1 LAATCRPDIPRD
13 SGSPNP
19 PSRARV
25 VVSHI
30 EAIASGDPREALMAE
45 GLAWLMRFAPSSL
58 GVFYVVDRR
67 LRKFGDGV
75 IVVRKHTASALD
87 HERTFT
93 RYDERYHLLD
103 PFAPRRFATSPLS
116 VIDLSDI
123 GTIHA
128 TDVSLYVTEFLA
140 GIGMCGQTTLLI
152 RAQGQI
158 VAGVDLLRATQ
169 DPPPSARQLA
179 FLRSSHAFLERA
191 YTCATGLPAARPSAC
206 ATPTVRLTRRELDVA
221 RLVANGARN
230 SEVARALAITEAT
243 VKTHL
248 VRVYEKLNIRTRT
261 QLAVLLNSDPGPFQ
275 IGPMPTKAR
284 AGEGA
289 A

>member
-1 LAATCRPDIPRD
+1 M
-13 SGSPNP
+13 
-19 PSRARV
+19 
-25 VVSHI
+25 VVSHT
-30 EAIASGDPREALMAE
+30 EAMASGDARHALMAE
-45 GLAWLMRFAPSSL
+45 ALSWLMRFAPASL
-58 GVFYVVDRR
+58 GLFYAVDQR

-75 IVVRKHTASALD
+75 IVVRNHTAGSPDLS
-87 HERTFT
+87 RTFT
-93 RYDERYHLLD
+93 RYYERYHLLD
-103 PFAPRRFATSPLS
+103 PFAPRRFAASALA

-123 GTIHA
+123 ANVHA
-128 TDVSLYVTEFLA
+128 TEVSLYVTEFLA
-140 GIGMCGQTTLLI
+140 GIAMCGQTTLLL

-158 VAGVDLLRATQ
+158 VAGVDLLRGPQ
-169 DPPPSARQLA
+169 DSAPIARQLA

-191 YTCATGLPAARPSAC
+191 YVCATGLPTTPSSVG
-206 ATPTVRLTRRELDVA
+206 ATPAAQLTRRELDVA

-261 QLAVLLNSDPGPFQ
+261 QLAVLLNNDHGPLPIPPTNVGSQPADPAQ
-275 IGPMPTKAR
+275 D
-284 AGEGA
+284 A